1 MSLEEYYFHL
11 SGFISS
17 LIMASTKY
25 EIYFANII
33 SAETSLPLYAEE
45 FACLDKQNNK
55 IKSSCPRS
63 LLILLTQAMTCRLNH
78 LMSLRLIGILW
89 AFNWSYPTL
98 PFLISSSRVFI
109 GILCDSLTYN
119 WMWVIIYAVS
129 LGLLMDM
136 KRVCA
141 YLYVFMCLFKQEG
154 EKHSCHNENN
164 MIC

>member
-11 SGFISS
+11 SGFISG

-33 SAETSLPLYAEE
+33 SAETSEE

-63 LLILLTQAMTCRLNH
+63 LIILLTQTMTCRLNQ
-78 LMSLRLIGILW
+78 LMSLKLIGILW

-98 PFLISSSRVFI
+98 PFLISSSRVFN
-109 GILCDSLTYN
+109 GVLCDSLTYI
-119 WMWVIIYAVS
+119 WMWVIIYGVS
-129 LGLLMDM
+129 LEQLLTDLKRICVCVCVHVFVQTGEGKALTSKWEQYDM
-136 KRVCA
+136 LGV
-141 YLYVFMCLFKQEG
+141 
-154 EKHSCHNENN
+154 
-164 MIC
+164 